1 MVMAQRVNGTINT
14 REGIRQVVNDPMF
27 PDLTN
32 EDKRE
37 LERRYQDVIRDTE
50 KDMYRDVE
58 RTTLEINKSKFKKVE
73 AKLMFDTSA
82 SVARLRYT
90 ADPNAQNLIVQEML
104 ENAIVAAEAS
114 GLGTA
119 EQLELRASVYQQV
132 RSAVGEQQ
140 AEALGVNKTLE
151 DFSFV
156 QEEINRYETLYAKG
170 EGNGG
175 ISWATKEA
183 LVTSLLLQYPS
194 VKGVK
199 FVTAEAAQ
207 QAAVDRQALIQKM
220 RDLTRQDYEF
230 NNAAPVLDNAVIA
243 EAALELI
250 ADPSRVSQYQQLD
263 TGDNR
268 RVLDLY
274 EHLAQ
279 QQKELSNPA
288 RTKQLAD
295 SNAAMQKAQGTLA
308 AIQMYRSD
316 REQYDAAKLAG
327 LAVPDITDL
336 GVQKAEADLQRATTE
351 YQAVANSIAVN
362 LGELQKYGVAYDQ
375 ATGQLGLLQSVA
387 DELATIRK
395 MPVGGGSTP
404 PKSTSAPV
412 SNKAPGSALGPGLIR
427 SGFAGMPKP
436 GVQKDRQGNILNP
449 TGGGGKPVV
458 GSNGSVQVVPPVRE
472 VFRKHFVDNT
482 PVGSYDFT
490 LIDKNNKTQ
499 TAIPSPVT
507 GIVTEVSVRGGYGN
521 VVAVYDPNTNKEWF
535 IAHMAGQAPVKVGQ
549 QVVAGQKI
557 GVQGST
563 GNSTGDHIHLEILA
577 GKWAEG
583 GKIITNRATTQPL
596 VETYLKRTLE
606 GGWPSSA
613 PNSLGLPPS
622 QSFGNLPVSTSRVPT
637 YALQHST
644 PPPPG
649 AMVLPGGGYILGG
662 VLRLPSLRQTSTGS
676 APAVGASQF
685 NNNRP
690 LAMPQT
696 SRYREDY
703 PPKNDPTANYGYD
716 TIAKDP
722 AFARAL
728 AATADRL
735 DIPAQWL
742 ADIMAFES
750 TQDGVIHNPRAQNAQ
765 GAVGLIQFYPGGG
778 LAEVAKGMNVSE
790 AEAKRRLLGM
800 TRAQQMPWVE
810 NHLKLM
816 LRYAGKTKYERM
828 DDVFAAIFG
837 GQNLL
842 AKDDAARQS
851 VGDSAISYAAYRQ
864 RIGHHVGRSYSTT
877 RGSRPTH
884 RKHQPG
890 CPTCTQMMQSQGKVI
905 PHQSP

>member
-1 MVMAQRVNGTINT
+1 
-14 REGIRQVVNDPMF
+14 
-27 PDLTN
+27 
-32 EDKRE
+32 
-37 LERRYQDVIRDTE
+37 
-50 KDMYRDVE
+50 
-58 RTTLEINKSKFKKVE
+58 
-73 AKLMFDTSA
+73 
-82 SVARLRYT
+82 
-90 ADPNAQNLIVQEML
+90 
-104 ENAIVAAEAS
+104 
-114 GLGTA
+114 
-119 EQLELRASVYQQV
+119 
-132 RSAVGEQQ
+132 
-140 AEALGVNKTLE
+140 
-151 DFSFV
+151 
-156 QEEINRYETLYAKG
+156 
-170 EGNGG
+170 
-175 ISWATKEA
+175 
-183 LVTSLLLQYPS
+183 
-194 VKGVK
+194 
-199 FVTAEAAQ
+199 
-207 QAAVDRQALIQKM
+207 
-220 RDLTRQDYEF
+220 
-230 NNAAPVLDNAVIA
+230 
-243 EAALELI
+243 
-250 ADPSRVSQYQQLD
+250 
-263 TGDNR
+263 
-268 RVLDLY
+268 
-274 EHLAQ
+274 
-279 QQKELSNPA
+279 
-288 RTKQLAD
+288 
-295 SNAAMQKAQGTLA
+295 
-308 AIQMYRSD
+308 
-316 REQYDAAKLAG
+316 
-327 LAVPDITDL
+327 
-336 GVQKAEADLQRATTE
+336 
-351 YQAVANSIAVN
+351 
-362 LGELQKYGVAYDQ
+362 
-375 ATGQLGLLQSVA
+375 
-387 DELATIRK
+387 
-395 MPVGGGSTP
+395 
-404 PKSTSAPV
+404 
-412 SNKAPGSALGPGLIR
+412 
-427 SGFAGMPKP
+427 MPKP
-436 GVQKDRQGNILNP
+436 GVQKGQQGSIFNP
-449 TGGGGKPVV
+449 NRGGGKPVV
-458 GSNGSVQVVPPVRE
+458 GSNGSVKVVPPVRE
-472 VFRKHFVDNT
+472 VFRGHFIDNT
-482 PVGSYDFT
+482 PAGSYDFT
-490 LIDKNNKTQ
+490 LIDKGDKTQ

-507 GIVTEVSVRGGYGN
+507 GIITEASARGGYGN

-563 GNSTGDHIHLEILA
+563 GNSTGDHIHLEIYA

-583 GKIITNRATTQPL
+583 GTRVTNRATTQPL

-606 GGWPSSA
+606 GGWPSIA

-622 QSFGNLPVSTSRVPT
+622 QSFGNIPVSTSRVPT

-662 VLRLPSLRQTSTGS
+662 VLRLPSLRQTSTKS
-676 APAVGASQF
+676 AAPVGSQF

-703 PPKNDPTANYGYD
+703 PPKNDPDANYGYD

-750 TQDGVIHNPRAQNAQ
+750 TQDGVIHNPRAQNSQ

-851 VGDSAISYAAYRQ
+851 IGDGAISYALYRK
-864 RIGHHVGRSYSTT
+864 RIGHHVGRSYSTA

-884 RKHQPG
+884 SKHQPG
-890 CPTCTQMMQSQGKVI
+890 CPTCTQMLQSQGRVI
-905 PHQSP
+905 PHQAP